1 MQNIP
6 TLQKANVRKEVL
18 NSTKL
23 EHKVGEKKHS
33 AIKLRN

>member
-1 MQNIP
+1 MQKVP
-6 TLQKANVRKEVL
+6 TLQKANVRKEIL

-23 EHKVGEKKHS
+23 EHKVGEKTHS